1 MTTMSEAADRAS
13 ASQRR
18 FDRHAVDIR
27 ITAHVFRSGNIVS
40 LWGRSTELG
49 EDGVGGTLTC
59 ELEPGE
65 VVRMELALPLAATP
79 MKLRAVVRYRQGL
92 HHGFEFL
99 ALTGAQ
105 RDMLHRVCEMLSAN
119 A

>member
-1 MTTMSEAADRAS
+1 MNQPAGQSV

-18 FDRHAVDIR
+18 FSRHAVDIR
-27 ITAHVFRSGNIVS
+27 MAANVFRSGTVLS

-49 EDGVGGTLTC
+49 EDGIGGTLTA

-65 VVRMELALPLAATP
+65 VVSLELSLPLASHP

-99 ALTGAQ
+99 TMSADQ
-105 RDMLHRVCEMLSAN
+105 RDTLHRVCELLSAGS
-119 A
+119 